1 METPSSPLTSAVENL
16 LAQHGGPLSINGTH
30 DDYVVMRSDIYE
42 QMLGLCKADEAETL
56 AAVHRGLADFDAGRT
71 MSLEEAMKELRS
83 RHGETAQG

>member
-1 METPSSPLTSAVENL
+1 
-16 LAQHGGPLSINGTH
+16 
-30 DDYVVMRSDIYE
+30 MRSDIYE

-83 RHGETAQG
+83 RHGETAQGKSRRGLLQALQQARITQRKPYSSATRL